1 MPELPEITI
10 FARDMQEEL
19 VGRTI
24 SGIEVFQPK
33 CLNVTEEEFRAALA
47 GAQIRDVSSHG
58 KWLLVDTTRGWL
70 LLGLGMGGEI
80 LLTGRDRLP
89 EKTRLIFDLTDGAC
103 LAVNFWWLY
112 SQLTK
117 PPLRRYIG
125 HRSPFAPLQRR
136 VSRAGLAPQ

>member
-1 MPELPEITI
+1 MPELPEITLL
-10 FARDMQEEL
+10 ARDMRREL

-24 SGIEVFQPK
+24 VAVEVLQPK

-47 GAQIRDVSSHG
+47 GAQIRDVSSQG

-89 EKTRLIFDLTDGAC
+89 EKTRL
-103 LAVNFWWLY
+103 
-112 SQLTK
+112 
-117 PPLRRYIG
+117 PPLALP
-125 HRSPFAPLQRR
+125 SPP
-136 VSRAGLAPQ
+136 PQTSVFSDRISHIPARIL